1 MENLFTSEQFT
12 MTTNNI
18 EATNASSGFPAA
30 GNEDLKVQYDG
41 SLASNVSEI
50 SGVKHETLDNATA
63 AVPSQEETENLPP
76 SALLQKKHAVEN
88 HSKPASLRST
98 SQKPAV
104 DVHSEAAFPTLSPKV
119 NTNKPKNP
127 SWVRK
132 AAGVGSAAND
142 DTASSANSP
151 TSSSRTAS
159 TSKETDYMTDTLI
172 LGPDQQISRLS
183 FTGKPNSVADIVRTI
198 MLQTSTRINVSTASK
213 TKNTTFLIQGKVAS
227 VKAAHRQIIRSIGRR
242 NTIIVPCP
250 VFVVGAVIGSNGQ
263 NLKTIMDRTGTRI
276 QIPKRNSSAADD
288 NDSFTKNEKSTLSSP
303 TSLDEMEP
311 QYDLTSVTIEGDF
324 EGAELAK
331 KEIESIIN
339 ERTSHTTIR
348 INTIPTD
355 LYNLLRG
362 ADGSNIAEYEQGK
375 DLKVQIPFAYS
386 DSNLPVNPI
395 VLFGEKSCVRECALF
410 LQGKAEELARTT
422 IPTMIPVPRRQHRFI
437 NGEKSAG
444 IQDILRST
452 GCSVILPPINS
463 ESDIVSVRGPAM
475 NISDGIKM
483 TMERANSTVIDAVNV
498 SNVFT
503 SLKDPFSHANLLA
516 RFFIR
521 SKFLSQYEN
530 ALKVQFHLPKREEL
544 QEPTNKSVI
553 VEISSK
559 DGENVLNARA
569 TLIKI
574 IGQFPP
580 HKFYNVE
587 IDPLLQRYVIG
598 SKGKNLQKL
607 RADHSVELLIGDNGE
622 DDSSVILCFTGSA
635 DEKLPEQI
643 QEELATLGE
652 RIKSSADASAKIV
665 SETFQVP
672 SVYHKHI
679 VGPKGTTLKAIL
691 GNSEENVIVQLGKV
705 SYRSDSTDDDVYV
718 RGFSNDVQRITNE
731 IKQLVRDAKNHEIL
745 HSYVAEFNFPA
756 QYSKNI
762 IGKNGSN
769 VSTLREDFG
778 VQINVEEGQVR
789 IQGIKKNV
797 EETKSRIEAQV
808 QALMDDT
815 IIRVTIPNEFHRQ
828 LIGAS
833 GKYVKRLEE
842 KFTVRVRFPRED
854 DLSATGGE
862 ATKPS
867 SADEIV
873 IRGSKKAV
881 ASAKQEL
888 IELYEYE
895 KSIAYSEA
903 IEIPSKAASRI
914 VGRNGATVE
923 KIRAQHDV
931 KIDIGDERSEGAI
944 NVSVRGSKENV
955 QGAIQEIKVIADEI
969 KNQVEKVVKIDREYH
984 RFLIGPSGSN
994 LQEIIKECGGTAD
1007 KAETA
1012 RLVSFSNGSSDEDR
1026 NSVVLRGNKQLVEA
1040 LESRFLQIV
1049 EELKNQVEKTVD
1061 VPQRSI
1067 SSIIGRMGSSRRDI
1081 EKKTSTSLTIPNVL
1095 DPEQLVKITIIGSP
1109 ENCDKAI
1116 KMIQEKVAS
1125 QYAETLE
1132 VSNILCERLT
1142 NGPFIRRLRNDLKV
1156 FVDVPGVNKQLEG
1169 SEVVL
1174 EDNEEGPYP
1183 WKLVTKQKNTD
1194 GSSTL
1199 TIRGHKENVEK
1210 AITALEKSL
1219 KQLEEE
1225 CTGYLSVPPNL
1236 HRHIIGAGGSAI
1248 NKIRKAAQVKIDVPR
1263 TPGVDIIVIQ
1273 GSHSGAAKAKDLI
1286 IERLSESQD

>member
-1 MENLFTSEQFT
+1 MTANNLEVTNTS
-12 MTTNNI
+12 
-18 EATNASSGFPAA
+18 ASLPTD
-30 GNEDLKVQYDG
+30 GNEDIKVQYDG
-41 SLASNVSEI
+41 LLASNDSEI
-50 SGVKHETLDNATA
+50 NGVKHESLDNATTT
-63 AVPSQEETENLPP
+63 VTSPEETENLPP
-76 SALLQKKHAVEN
+76 SALLQKKHEVEGY
-88 HSKPASLRST
+88 SKEKPASSKT
-98 SQKPAV
+98 VSQKPII

-119 NTNKPKNP
+119 SSSRPKTA

-132 AAGVGSAAND
+132 AAGVSSAAND
-142 DTASSANSP
+142 GAPSSADSA
-151 TSSSRTAS
+151 TSSNRTAS
-159 TSKETDYMTDTLI
+159 ASRETDYMTDTLI
-172 LGPDQQISRLS
+172 LGPDQQMSRLS

-198 MLQTSTRINVSTASK
+198 MQQTSTR
-213 TKNTTFLIQGKVAS
+213 KVAS
-227 VKAAHRQIIRSIGRR
+227 VKAAHRQIIRAVGRR

-250 VFVVGAVIGSNGQ
+250 VFVVGAVIGTNGQ

-276 QIPKRNSSAADD
+276 QVPKRNSSATDD
-288 NDSFTKNEKSTLSSP
+288 NETSSKNEKSMLSSS
-303 TSLDEMEP
+303 TSLDELEP
-311 QYDLTSVTIEGDF
+311 QYELTSVTIEGDF
-324 EGAELAK
+324 EGVELAK
-331 KEIESIIN
+331 KEVETIIN
-339 ERTSHTTIR
+339 ERTSHTTVR

-362 ADGSNIAEYEQGK
+362 ADGSNIAELEEGK

-386 DSNLPVNPI
+386 DNNLPVNPV
-395 VLFGEKSCVRECALF
+395 VLSGEKSCVRECALF

-437 NGEKSAG
+437 NGEKSTG

-463 ESDIVSVRGPAM
+463 DSDIVSVRGPAM

-483 TMERANSTVIDAVNV
+483 TMERANSTIVDAVNI
-498 SNVFT
+498 STVFT

-530 ALKVQFHLPKREEL
+530 ALNVQFHLPKREEL
-544 QEPTNKSVI
+544 QEPANKSVI
-553 VEISSK
+553 IEISSK
-559 DGENVLNARA
+559 AAESVRNARA
-569 TLIKI
+569 TLTKVIS
-574 IGQFPP
+574 QFPP
-580 HKFYNVE
+580 HKFHNVE

-607 RADHSVELLIGDNGE
+607 RADHSVELLIGENGE
-622 DDSSVILCFTGSA
+622 NDSNVILCYTGLDDGKS
-635 DEKLPEQI
+635 PEQV
-643 QEELATLGE
+643 QEELANLGE

-665 SETFQVP
+665 SETIQVP

-705 SYRSDSTDDDVYV
+705 SYRTDSTDDDVYV

-745 HSYVAEFNFPA
+745 HSYVAEFDFPA

-769 VSTLREDFG
+769 VSTLRENFG
-778 VQINVEEGQVR
+778 VQINVEEGHVR

-797 EETKSRIEAQV
+797 EETKARIQAQV

-815 IIRVTIPNEFHRQ
+815 ILRVTIPNEFHRQ
-828 LIGAS
+828 LIGAN

-842 KFTVRVRFPRED
+842 KFSVRVRFPRED
-854 DLSATGGE
+854 DLNNSGNETI
-862 ATKPS
+862 KPS
-867 SADEIV
+867 SVDEII

-895 KSIAYSEA
+895 KSIAYSEV
-903 IEIPSKAASRI
+903 IEIPSKAASRV

-923 KIRAQHDV
+923 KIRAQYDV

-944 NVSVRGSKENV
+944 NVSVRGSQENV
-955 QGAIQEIKVIADEI
+955 EGAIKEINAIAEEI

-984 RFLIGPSGSN
+984 RFLIGPNGSN
-994 LQEIIKECGGTAD
+994 LQESIKQCGGTTD

-1012 RLVSFSNGSSDEDR
+1012 RLVSFSNGNSEEER

-1040 LESRFLQIV
+1040 LESHFLQTV
-1049 EELKNQVEKTVD
+1049 EELKNQVEKTID

-1081 EKKTSTSLTIPNVL
+1081 EKKTLTSLTIPNVL
-1095 DPEQLVKITIIGSP
+1095 DPEQLVTITIIGSP

-1116 KMIQEKVAS
+1116 QMIQEKVAS
-1125 QYAETLE
+1125 QYTETIE
-1132 VSNILCERLT
+1132 VANTLCERLT
-1142 NGPFIRRLRNDLKV
+1142 NGPIIRRLRNDLKV
-1156 FVDVPGVNKQLEG
+1156 FVDVPDVRNQLEG
-1169 SEVVL
+1169 SEIVL

-1194 GSSTL
+1194 GVSIL
-1199 TIRGHKENVEK
+1199 TIRGYKENVQK
-1210 AITALEKSL
+1210 AIIALEKNI
-1219 KQLEEE
+1219 KQVEEE

-1236 HRHIIGAGGSAI
+1236 HRRIIGAGGSVI
-1248 NKIRKAAQVKIDVPR
+1248 NKIRKVAQVKIDVPR
-1263 TPGVDIIVIQ
+1263 VLGVDIIVIQ
-1273 GSHSGAAKAKDLI
+1273 GSQSGAAKAKDLI